1 MQEIAEK
8 LRLVKHTVLLFA
20 HSQNK
25 SQLEFIWPVK
35 FPFSLVPPSKKEKIY
50 KNWIWDGNFFLL
62 SIYHK
67 KSYTGNLIKVAQI
80 YS

>member
-25 SQLEFIWPVK
+25 CQLEFRWSVK
-35 FPFSLVPPSKKEKIY
+35 FTFSLVPPSKKEEIY
-50 KNWIWDGNFFLL
+50 KI
-62 SIYHK
+62 
-67 KSYTGNLIKVAQI
+67 
-80 YS
+80 

>member
-8 LRLVKHTVLLFA
+8 LRLVKRTVLLFA

-50 KNWIWDGNFFLL
+50 KN
-62 SIYHK
+62 
-67 KSYTGNLIKVAQI
+67 
-80 YS
+80 

>member
-8 LRLVKHTVLLFA
+8 LRLVKRTVLLFA

-35 FPFSLVPPSKKEKIY
+35 FPFSLVPPSKKEKFI
-50 KNWIWDGNFFLL
+50 KIEFEMVTFFCYQYITRSHVLV
-62 SIYHK
+62 I
-67 KSYTGNLIKVAQI
+67 
-80 YS
+80 

>member
-50 KNWIWDGNFFLL
+50 KN
-62 SIYHK
+62 
-67 KSYTGNLIKVAQI
+67 
-80 YS
+80 